1 MIDFFGAL
9 PFRSAP
15 MDYFF
20 NTLPHLDLESASE
33 QPQLTDAPSA
43 MQWAWSALTNAA
55 MTVGGILMG
64 VPLRAL
70 YFDGP
75 SIGGIGFWAGASPS
89 DVCSRLTGV
98 PPSVWEMQPLA
109 CEELRERK
117 FRAFS
122 TGIYAALYIWG
133 VYKLGQLLVFRYVV
147 LRPAMVEVKDVVREL
162 ASTWRTDLA
171 RNPPDDSFLDAPY
184 DRYYKRP
191 RHPSCRHAIQSFPRP
206 RPSSMPWSKPR
217 PVSKPRS
224 KSFSKAFPQAFP
236 GATQCTHGSSPSAPD
251 GE

>member
-1 MIDFFGAL
+1 
-9 PFRSAP
+9 

-33 QPQLTDAPSA
+33 QPQPSDAPSA

-55 MTVGGILMG
+55 MSVGGILMG
-64 VPLRAL
+64 VPLRSL

-75 SIGGIGFWAGASPS
+75 SIGGIGFWAGAAPS

-122 TGIYAALYIWG
+122 TGIYAALYMWG
-133 VYKLGQLLVFRYVV
+133 AYKLGQLLVFRYVV

-162 ASTWRTDLA
+162 ASTWRNDLA
-171 RNPPDDSFLDAPY
+171 LKPPDDSFLDAPY
-184 DRYYKRP
+184 ARYYKRP
-191 RHPSCRHAIQSFPRP
+191 RQLSCRHAIQRSFPRP
-206 RPSSMPWSKPR
+206 RPSSMPRSKPR
-217 PVSKPRS
+217 PVTSS
-224 KSFSKAFPQAFP
+224 KSYTKAFTS
-236 GATQCTHGSSPSAPD
+236 ATHCTHGSSPGAPD